1 MNHSTTSGEN
11 SPKLRS
17 VIATAGC
24 VLYCMYLLVVMCT
37 ALCVPVGGG
46 VYCCT
51 GVCPFSGGVFCTVC
65 LSGSVAV
72 YCTVCTW

>member
-1 MNHSTTSGEN
+1 
-11 SPKLRS
+11 
-17 VIATAGC
+17 
-24 VLYCMYLLVVMCT
+24 MYLLVVMCT
-37 ALCVPVGGG
+37 VLCVHVGGG